1 MEHIFS
7 ALIPIFLLILTGYF
21 FKRIKFP
28 SNEFW
33 ANADKLT
40 YFVLMPSLLIY
51 KLSTANLKNID
62 AIEFVLTG
70 IICITLLLVITIILN
85 LKFKTPGAAF
95 SSVVQGAVRFNTY
108 VFLALISAIYGDEG
122 IALAALLITFAIP
135 FINFICI
142 TTFAVYVSDKKA
154 TLIGLVKSIITNPL
168 IVACFIGGGINYLD
182 ISMPIIAV
190 NFLTVLSAAALPMGL
205 LSIGF
210 SLDLSSIKEAKLEL
224 VLASFYKLLLM
235 PFLMYCIAKAFSL
248 EGILL
253 ALVLIFASMPTAPS
267 SFILARQLGGDSRL
281 MASIITLQTLLSLFT
296 VSAILWLLQG
306 LLN

>member
-7 ALIPIFLLILTGYF
+7 ALIPIFLLILIGYF

-33 ANADKLT
+33 SNADKLT

-51 KLSTANLKNID
+51 KLSTASLD
-62 AIEFVLTG
+62 GLEAFDFVLTG
-70 IICITLLLVITIILN
+70 ILGITTLFFITIILN
-85 LKFKTPGAAF
+85 FKFKTAGPAF
-95 SSVVQGAVRFNTY
+95 SSVIQGAVRFNTY
-108 VFLALISAIYGDEG
+108 VLLALISAIYGDKG
-122 IALAALLITFAIP
+122 IALTALLITFAIP

-142 TTFAVYVSDKKA
+142 TSFAVYVSDKKA
-154 TLIGLVKSIITNPL
+154 TLLGLLKSIITNPL

-182 ISMPIIAV
+182 LSLPIIGENV
-190 NFLTVLSAAALPMGL
+190 LKILSASALPMGL

-210 SLDLSSIKEAKLEL
+210 SLDLSSIKEAKSEL
-224 VLASFYKLLLM
+224 ILSSFLKLLIM
-235 PFLMYCIAKAFSL
+235 PIVMFMIARLFGL

-253 ALVLIFASMPTAPS
+253 ALVLIFGSMPTAPS

-281 MASIITLQTLLSLFT
+281 MASIITLQTLVSLLT
-296 VSAILWLLQG
+296 VSIVLWALQF
-306 LLN
+306 L

>member
-7 ALIPIFLLILTGYF
+7 ALIPIFLLILIGYF

-51 KLSTANLKNID
+51 KLSTANLD
-62 AIEFVLTG
+62 GLEAFDFVLTG
-70 IICITLLLVITIILN
+70 ILGITALLLITIILN
-85 LKFKTPGAAF
+85 FKFKTAGPAF
-95 SSVVQGAVRFNTY
+95 SSVIQGAVRFNTY
-108 VFLALISAIYGDEG
+108 VLLALISAIYGDKG
-122 IALAALLITFAIP
+122 IALTALLITFAIP

-142 TTFAVYVSDKKA
+142 TSFAVYVSDKKA
-154 TLIGLVKSIITNPL
+154 TLIGLLKSIITNPL
-168 IVACFIGGGINYLD
+168 IVACFIGGTINYLD
-182 ISMPIIAV
+182 FTLPVIGENVLKI
-190 NFLTVLSAAALPMGL
+190 LSASALPMGL

-210 SLDLSSIKEAKLEL
+210 SLDLSSIKEAKSEL
-224 VLASFYKLLLM
+224 VLASILKLLLM
-235 PFLMYCIAKAFSL
+235 PIVMFLIAKSFGL

-253 ALVLIFASMPTAPS
+253 SLVLIFASMPTAPS

-281 MASIITLQTLLSLFT
+281 MASIITLQTLVSIIT
-296 VSAILWLLQG
+296 VSIVLWGLQF
-306 LLN
+306 L